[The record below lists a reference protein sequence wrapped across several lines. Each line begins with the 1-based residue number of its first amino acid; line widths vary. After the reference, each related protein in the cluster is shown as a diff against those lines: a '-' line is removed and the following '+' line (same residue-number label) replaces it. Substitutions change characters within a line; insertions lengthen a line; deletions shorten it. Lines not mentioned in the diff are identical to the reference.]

1 MNDETVVLV
10 KNLPKEERPREKL
23 LLLGADALT
32 DAELLAILL
41 RTGSRQE
48 SVLKLAQRLL
58 IMYKEQGLDALAR
71 LEPRQFA
78 RIKGIGLVK
87 AVTITAALE
96 LGRRLAERPHK
107 EKITI
112 KSPKDAADY
121 VMVRLRDEMREHFL
135 AMLLDTRHH
144 VLALPVISVG
154 NLNASVVHPRE
165 VFKQAILASAA
176 SVILL
181 HNHPSGDPEPSR
193 EDIKVTA
200 NMMQAGQII
209 GIPVLDHI
217 IIGDNRY
224 ISMKETGLI
233 DT

>member
-58 IMYKEQGLDALAR
+58 TMYKEQGLDALAR

-96 LGRRLAERPHK
+96 LGRRLAERPYK
-107 EKITI
+107 EKRTI

-121 VMVRLRDEMREHFL
+121 VMVRLRDEVREHFL

-165 VFKQAILASAA
+165 VFKQAVLASAA
-176 SVILL
+176 FVILL

-217 IIGDNRY
+217 IIGDNQY
-224 ISMKETGLI
+224 ISMKENGLI
-233 DT
+233 DI